1 MAIPLKNALCA
12 IGVIAVSGALRLK
25 PEQACKTRLVEEQLQ
40 EPPPAL
46 ELRDQM
52 GQSFYLASLGGFRS
66 LIASLVEVEGMT
78 GWQQLNYGKVDAC
91 YALCCELQPRDLH
104 YWDFRYWMLAKNA
117 SHYFRF
123 VDGTRGEVGRAINQ
137 RYVDKGIEVL
147 EKAEPWVGNDWRYW
161 RTLGDALTDIH
172 YNSKLDWSRAADAYA
187 KALTIPD
194 CMSFVQTLRVRALAQ
209 SPGRE
214 GEAWDLLVEM
224 YKDPEHPPV
233 VKALLCVIHPEIVN
247 QRPNAKLPAELAPH
261 ADTARKMWR
270 DQMEKQKKL
279 SAPRIESHALQPTVN

>member
-1 MAIPLKNALCA
+1 MAIPWKNAICA
-12 IGVIAVSGALRLK
+12 IGIIAASGALRLK
-25 PEQACKTRLVEEQLQ
+25 PEQACRERLVQEHLQ

-78 GWQQLNYGKVDAC
+78 AWQQLNYGKVDAC

-147 EKAEPWVGNDWRYW
+147 EKAEPWVGNDWHYW
-161 RTLGDALTDIH
+161 RTLGDAYTDVH
-172 YNSKLDWSRAADAYA
+172 YNSKLNWSKAADAYK
-187 KALTIPD
+187 KALAIPGCKD
-194 CMSFVQTLRVRALAQ
+194 FVNTLLARALAQ

-214 GEAWDLLVEM
+214 AEAWDLLTKM
-224 YKDPEHPPV
+224 YQTPDHAPV
-233 VKALLCVIHPEIVN
+233 VKTLLCVLHPAMTKL
-247 QRPNAKLPAELAPH
+247 RPGTKLPEELAPF
-261 ADTARKMWR
+261 AARARLLWQE
-270 DQMEKQKKL
+270 QMEKQKKL